1 MYRPDKFA
9 MMCKDEGEQ
18 AIWRF
23 LNERE
28 NVLRMETAC
37 YLGRPAIEPLS
48 PMLLQRFGPSIKR
61 VRLKQMIGHMVR
73 QILEARGYQLD
84 RSTVKITRIGN
95 IFASGSRC
103 VTLVRQRRARSV
115 FSVACGL

>member
-9 MMCKDEGEQ
+9 MTFKAEGGRM
-18 AIWRF
+18 IWDF

-28 NVLRMETAC
+28 TVLRMETAS

-48 PMLLQRFGPSIKR
+48 PLLLQRFGPSIKR

-73 QILEARGYQLD
+73 QIMEARGYRLD
-84 RSTVKITRIGN
+84 RSNVKISRIGN
-95 IFASGSRC
+95 MFASGSRY
-103 VTLVRQRRARSV
+103 VKLGAT
-115 FSVACGL
+115 

>member
-9 MMCKDEGEQ
+9 MTFKDEGGQ
-18 AIWRF
+18 AIWNF

-28 NVLRMETAC
+28 NVLRMETAS
-37 YLGRPAIEPLS
+37 YLGRPAIEALS

-73 QILEARGYQLD
+73 QIMEARSYRLD

-95 IFASGSRC
+95 MFASGSRY
-103 VTLVRQRRARSV
+103 VKAE
-115 FSVACGL
+115 A

>member
-9 MMCKDEGEQ
+9 MTFKDEGGQ
-18 AIWRF
+18 AIWDF

-28 NVLRMETAC
+28 TVLRMETAS

-48 PMLLQRFGPSIKR
+48 PVLLQRFGPAIKR

-73 QILEARGYQLD
+73 QILEVRGYSLD

-95 IFASGSRC
+95 VFASGSRY
-103 VTLVRQRRARSV
+103 VKSG
-115 FSVACGL
+115 VA